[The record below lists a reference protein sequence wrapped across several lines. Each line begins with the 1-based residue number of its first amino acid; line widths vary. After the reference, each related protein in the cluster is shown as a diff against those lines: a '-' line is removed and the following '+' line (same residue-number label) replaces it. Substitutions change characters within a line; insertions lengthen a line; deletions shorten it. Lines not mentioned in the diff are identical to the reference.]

1 MLDKRL
7 LKDSEGF
14 NKYNQLSL
22 SHKVELLSLKSPD
35 EKVGWAEKSV
45 DNKWSVRELRK
56 AMGKVVPDKQ
66 FGLITLALHPEKITD
81 VSAVNIRNEESK
93 RKFIEKSDLTIQK
106 LEKEITILQSSLEKL
121 LQLKERVNNH
131 QPKEKGKKKHNK

>member
-1 MLDKRL
+1 MCTTVGCSHAKFAKKTFLYNSIKIMLDKRL

-45 DNKWSVRELRK
+45 ENKWSVRELRK
-56 AMGKVVPDKQ
+56 SVKPPLMRSGRFCQ
-66 FGLITLALHPEKITD
+66 WC
-81 VSAVNIRNEESK
+81 S
-93 RKFIEKSDLTIQK
+93 RK
-106 LEKEITILQSSLEKL
+106 
-121 LQLKERVNNH
+121 
-131 QPKEKGKKKHNK
+131 